1 MTDRELLELCK
12 EWFEDIMDR
21 ADRLTSGNVSHNGRA
36 IHGVAKSNKEYIE
49 EYLNEKQW
57 NTFG

>member
-36 IHGVAKSNKEYIE
+36 IHGVAKNYKEYIE
-49 EYLNEKQW
+49 EYFKIVEEQHD
-57 NTFG
+57 